1 MDNGEKPQTHFI
13 DTSNA
18 SAARM
23 YDWLLGGTENYEVD
37 RVACQ
42 ELLTIA
48 PSTQQLARSN
58 RDFLRRVVRFL
69 AAEKRITQ
77 FLDHGSGLP
86 TQDNVHEVAQRVR
99 PGAKV
104 VYVDNDPMVL
114 AHARTSLDDNE
125 NTMVVDYDM
134 RRTHD
139 IRQATEGFLDWG
151 EPMAALF
158 VSVLHCLPDT
168 DDERD
173 PAAVIRAVTDQLVP
187 GSYVVIC
194 QLVSDD
200 AAVRDGVTR
209 LMAKATHDNWGRV
222 RETHE
227 VRRYFDSL
235 EIETPPGLGDVI
247 DWRPDSPPPPAHLRP
262 TDWVEWGGVGRVP
275 DPAQRP

>member
-1 MDNGEKPQTHFI
+1 MAFGEKPQTHLI
-13 DTSNA
+13 DTSKA

-37 RVACQ
+37 REACG
-42 ELLTIA
+42 ELLAIA
-48 PSTQQLARSN
+48 PSTQQLARTN
-58 RDFLRRVVRFL
+58 RDFLRRVVRIL
-69 AAEKRITQ
+69 AKNGISQ

-86 TQDNVHEVAQRVR
+86 TQDNVHEVAQRAR

-125 NTMVVDYDM
+125 DTMVVDYDM

-139 IRQATEGFLDWG
+139 IEEATKGFLNWDQ
-151 EPMAALF
+151 PIAALF

-173 PAAVIRAVTDQLVP
+173 PAVLIRNLADQLP
-187 GSYVVIC
+187 AGSYIVIC

-200 AAVRDGVTR
+200 PEVRQGVTQ
-209 LMAKATHDNWGRV
+209 LMDTVTGGNWGRV
-222 RETHE
+222 REPHE
-227 VRRYFDSL
+227 VRRYFDPL
-235 EIETPPGLGDVI
+235 EIQDPGLVDVI

-262 TDWVEWGGVGRVP
+262 TDWVEWGGVGRV
-275 DPAQRP
+275 RK

>member
-1 MDNGEKPQTHFI
+1 MAYGEKSQTRLI
-13 DTSNA
+13 DTSKA

-37 RVACQ
+37 RDACS
-42 ELLTIA
+42 ELLKIA
-48 PSTQQLARSN
+48 PSTQQLARTN
-58 RDFLRRVVRFL
+58 RDFLRRVVRIL
-69 AAEKRITQ
+69 AAEKGINQ

-104 VYVDNDPMVL
+104 AYVDNDPMVL

-125 NTMVVDYDM
+125 NTMVLDHDM
-134 RRTHD
+134 RDTRA
-139 IRQATEGFLDWG
+139 IRRATAGFLDWSR
-151 EPMAALF
+151 PIAALF

-168 DDERD
+168 DDEND
-173 PAAVIRAVTDQLVP
+173 PAALVRAVADQLVP
-187 GSYVVIC
+187 GSHMVIC

-200 AAVRDGVTR
+200 SAVRQGVTQ
-209 LMAKATHDNWGRV
+209 LMADATNGHWGRV

-227 VRRYFDSL
+227 VRRYFDPL
-235 EIETPPGLGDVI
+235 EIEDPPGLVDVI

-262 TDWVEWGGVGRVP
+262 TDWVEWGGVGCITG
-275 DPAQRP
+275 

>member
-1 MDNGEKPQTHFI
+1 MAYGENPETRFI
-13 DTSNA
+13 DTSKA

-37 RVACQ
+37 REACDV
-42 ELLTIA
+42 LLRIA
-48 PSTQQLARSN
+48 PSSQQLARTN
-58 RDFLRRVVRFL
+58 RDFLRRVVRIL
-69 AAEKRITQ
+69 ATEKNITQ

-86 TQDNVHEVAQRVR
+86 TQDNVHEVAQRAR

-114 AHARTSLDDNE
+114 AHGRTSLDDNE
-125 NTMVVDYDM
+125 DTMVLDYDM
-134 RRTHD
+134 RRTRD
-139 IRQATEGFLDWG
+139 IRQATEGFLDWKK
-151 EPMAALF
+151 PMAVLF

-173 PAAVIRAVTDQLVP
+173 PAALIKTVAEQLAP
-187 GSYVVIC
+187 GSYMVVC

-200 AAVRDGVTR
+200 PVVRQDVTN
-209 LMAKATHDNWGRV
+209 LMAEATNHNWGRV

-227 VRRYFDSL
+227 VRRYFEPL
-235 EIETPPGLGDVI
+235 EILSPGLVDVI
-247 DWRPDSPPPPAHLRP
+247 DWRPDAPPPPAHLRP

-275 DPAQRP
+275 G